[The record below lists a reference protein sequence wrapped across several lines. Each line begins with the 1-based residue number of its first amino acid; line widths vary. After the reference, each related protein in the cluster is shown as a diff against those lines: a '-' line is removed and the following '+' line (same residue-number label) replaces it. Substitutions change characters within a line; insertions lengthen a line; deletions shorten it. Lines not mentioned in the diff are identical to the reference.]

1 MKTYNSIRGNTVNL
15 TAAMLQ
21 NLATVPVTL
30 FSVPLPD
37 KYVIPLQIFYSYKF
51 GTVAYTGTVSIT
63 ADTTGQVL
71 NNLAS
76 IDITRPNDF
85 AGYLGAPEYASALL
99 ANSPLTLI
107 ANGTMGSGD
116 GTLSVTLFYV
126 LGN

>member
-1 MKTYNSIRGNTVNL
+1 
-15 TAAMLQ
+15 MLQ

-30 FSVPLPD
+30 FTIPLPD
-37 KYVIPLQIFYSYKF
+37 KYVIPVQIFYSYKF
-51 GTVAYTGTVSIT
+51 GTVAYTNTVGIAPDS
-63 ADTTGQVL
+63 GGEVL

-76 IDITRPNDF
+76 IDITRTTDF

-99 ANSPLTLI
+99 SGSPLTLV

-126 LGN
+126 LQG